1 MTNFGPT
8 PLGPGSPGPGSY
20 PPMPL
25 AGYPPGTQPPSSAW
39 KYVLMGCAI
48 VVLLGIVIT
57 AGTCYYLG
65 QKGPELAQ
73 SVMKMAKPT
82 YLNMLT
88 PDHTAEERE
97 NFSNHLDRLFEALG
111 QDGLMKF
118 GEKYSA
124 NFQELQQ
131 ISEDQRITVEESQD
145 WCEHLDQ
152 TMSGQPAG
160 QEEGEDVPF

>member
-8 PLGPGSPGPGSY
+8 PIGPGSPGPGSY
-20 PPMPL
+20 PPMPS

-65 QKGPELAQ
+65 QKGPELI
-73 SVMKMAKPT
+73 SSFFELGKPEVM
-82 YLNMLT
+82 NMLT
-88 PDHTAEERE
+88 PDHTAEERD
-97 NFSNHLDRLFEALG
+97 NFSRHFDLFSNMLKNEGFTGFA
-111 QDGLMKF
+111 
-118 GEKYSA
+118 KYET
-124 NFQELQQ
+124 NLRELQY
-131 ISEDQRITVEESQD
+131 ITSDKKIKVEESQE
-145 WCEHLDQ
+145 WCQHLDE
-152 TMSGQPAG
+152 TTSGQPAG